1 MPLLATDSR
10 IVSEA
15 RALLEPVF
23 ELRAPL
29 LEDSPERRAVLTQVD
44 ALVLGTGWFIR
55 EPEFVA
61 APKLRVIGRP
71 GVGLDNIDLAS
82 ATRHGVCVIN
92 TPDAPSQS
100 TAEHAVT
107 LIVGLAKGLVRS
119 ERGLR
124 ERGWESRAEFLGLEL
139 KGKTLGLV
147 GVGRIGGLVAQTC
160 RDGLRMKVLAY
171 DPFIDPARAD
181 ALGVELTPDL
191 NTLLARS
198 DFVSLHCAL
207 SPKTKGLIGAA
218 ELAAM
223 KPTAFLINC
232 ARGPIVDEAAL
243 AEALRSRKIAG
254 AGLDVF
260 AQEPL
265 AADHPFRALDNLV
278 LTPHVAS
285 HTAECEIAMHV
296 GCAEDVLRVWRG
308 EKPKA
313 LVNVDVWD
321 KRRK

>member
-10 IVSEA
+10 IVPEA
-15 RALLEPVF
+15 RVLLEPVF
-23 ELRAPL
+23 ELRPPLFEDAPA
-29 LEDSPERRAVLTQVD
+29 RRALLAHVD

-55 EPEFVA
+55 EPEFAA

-71 GVGLDNIDLAS
+71 GVGLDNIDLAA

-107 LIVGLAKGLVRS
+107 LLVGLAKGLVKS
-119 ERGLR
+119 DRGLR
-124 ERGWESRAEFLGLEL
+124 ERGWQARAEFHGIEL

-147 GVGRIGGLVAQTC
+147 GVGRIGGIVARTC
-160 RDGLRMKVLAY
+160 RDGFQMKVLAF
-171 DPFIDPARAD
+171 DPFIDAARAA
-181 ALGVELTPDL
+181 ALGVELAPDL
-191 NTLLARS
+191 KTLLSRS

-243 AEALRSRKIAG
+243 AEALRARRIAG

-260 AQEPL
+260 AEEPL
-265 AADHPFRALDNLV
+265 PQNHPFRALDNLV

-285 HTAECEIAMHV
+285 HTNECEIAMHV
-296 GCAEDVLRVWRG
+296 GCAEDVLRAWHG

-313 LVNVDVWD
+313 LVNPEVWE
-321 KRRK
+321 KRKT